1 MGNLSRG
8 VRKPVSSNPESK
20 VNRSI
25 NFSCVKMF
33 FTAHVLCSLSL
44 VKLKTEGQTKT
55 ENLTGK
61 FSKLKSKFLLSL
73 G

>member
-8 VRKPVSSNPESK
+8 VRKPVISNPGSK

-44 VKLKTEGQTKT
+44 VKLKTEGQT
-55 ENLTGK
+55 
-61 FSKLKSKFLLSL
+61 
-73 G
+73 